1 MEIGIQA
8 YVKGSIDAV
17 ELYKK
22 AFGVELGY
30 NVRNPDGS
38 YFHAELMLNGKVFLA
53 VSEIGENFCTD
64 VIPKYPNMN
73 FGIVLDDEKTVR
85 KAYSVLS
92 EDAAICT
99 PLRALPWSDL
109 SADIVDRF
117 GVYWYLTVPQHRPA
131 E

>member
-1 MEIGIQA
+1 MKIGIQA

-22 AFGVELGY
+22 AFGAELGY
-30 NVRNPDGS
+30 NVLNPDGG

-64 VIPKYPNMN
+64 VISKYPNMN
-73 FGIVLDDEKTVR
+73 FGIVLDSEEAVR
-85 KAYSVLS
+85 EAYSVLS
-92 EDAAICT
+92 EGASICT
-99 PLRALPWSDL
+99 PLRTLPWSDL
-109 SADIVDRF
+109 SADVVDCF
-117 GVYWYLTVPQHRPA
+117 GVYWYLSVPQHRPA